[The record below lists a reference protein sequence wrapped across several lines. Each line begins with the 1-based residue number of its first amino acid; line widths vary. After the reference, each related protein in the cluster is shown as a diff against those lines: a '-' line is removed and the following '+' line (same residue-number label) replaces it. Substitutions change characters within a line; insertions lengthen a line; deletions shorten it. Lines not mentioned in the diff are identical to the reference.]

1 MSRTIL
7 FDAIFAIVFAIMM
20 VTIAR
25 FLFAM
30 L

>member
-7 FDAIFAIVFAIMM
+7 DAIFAIVFAIMM